1 MSNNTINKLNDNL
14 KENINENLVSWLF
27 ETKAVRV
34 CQENKPFWYTSGT
47 IGPYYINTHF
57 LYGNEE
63 KANELLSVIDR
74 EKDNKEACTNII
86 LDMELKNYEE
96 NIIYRQVI
104 DTMIGYIR
112 ENIGKNEIEY
122 ISGGER
128 RDWFFS
134 IIVAHML
141 EKPHITIFKD
151 LDCLLFDKGTASK
164 EDKISSNKILHIAD
178 LITEASSYERAW
190 IPAIRNLEGNIKW
203 SLVVV
208 DRLQGGAS
216 VLNNYKIASHAL
228 VNEDKALFLKA
239 FEMGI
244 IKKQQLD
251 MIMAYIDDP
260 HESMKIFIKE
270 HPEFIT
276 ESLNSDPKTVE
287 RAKLCIEKR
296 IY

>member
-112 ENIGKNEIEY
+112 ENIGK
-122 ISGGER
+122 
-128 RDWFFS
+128 
-134 IIVAHML
+134 
-141 EKPHITIFKD
+141 K
-151 LDCLLFDKGTASK
+151 
-164 EDKISSNKILHIAD
+164 
-178 LITEASSYERAW
+178 
-190 IPAIRNLEGNIKW
+190 
-203 SLVVV
+203 
-208 DRLQGGAS
+208 
-216 VLNNYKIASHAL
+216 
-228 VNEDKALFLKA
+228 
-239 FEMGI
+239 
-244 IKKQQLD
+244 
-251 MIMAYIDDP
+251 
-260 HESMKIFIKE
+260 
-270 HPEFIT
+270 
-276 ESLNSDPKTVE
+276 
-287 RAKLCIEKR
+287 
-296 IY
+296 

>member
-1 MSNNTINKLNDNL
+1 
-14 KENINENLVSWLF
+14 
-27 ETKAVRV
+27 
-34 CQENKPFWYTSGT
+34 
-47 IGPYYINTHF
+47 
-57 LYGNEE
+57 
-63 KANELLSVIDR
+63 
-74 EKDNKEACTNII
+74 
-86 LDMELKNYEE
+86 
-96 NIIYRQVI
+96 
-104 DTMIGYIR
+104 
-112 ENIGKNEIEY
+112 
-122 ISGGER
+122 
-128 RDWFFS
+128 
-134 IIVAHML
+134 ML

-228 VNEDKALFLKA
+228 VNVDKALFLKA